1 MHSTELHHKCL
12 DLVRSVLFLSVVLE
26 VQTTGKM
33 SVFLKHRLADD
44 VQSLF
49 VYRIYNNDA
58 YTMLMFLRILSF
70 LTNIEVLMEIPDSN
84 RKGKIWLV
92 PFDKTV

>member
-1 MHSTELHHKCL
+1 
-12 DLVRSVLFLSVVLE
+12 
-26 VQTTGKM
+26 M

-49 VYRIYNNDA
+49 VYGIYHNDA
-58 YTMLMFLRILSF
+58 CTMLKFLRILSF
-70 LTNIEVLMEIPDSN
+70 LTNIEVLIEIPDSN
-84 RKGKIWLV
+84 RKGKIRLV